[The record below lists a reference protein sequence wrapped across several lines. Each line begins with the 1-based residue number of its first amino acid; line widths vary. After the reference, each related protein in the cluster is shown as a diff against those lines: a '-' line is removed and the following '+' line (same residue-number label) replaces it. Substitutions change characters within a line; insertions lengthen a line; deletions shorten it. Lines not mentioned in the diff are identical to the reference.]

1 MQIKMGYDC
10 KYEKSRRFEKSSQI
24 NQTIHIIKMFKIFKR
39 KDKFNSTL
47 YDLQLKIENQQGQLN
62 ELREMILQISRQ
74 VNSIQ
79 IELDYLINNKYGK
92 SI

>member
-1 MQIKMGYDC
+1 
-10 KYEKSRRFEKSSQI
+10 
-24 NQTIHIIKMFKIFKR
+24 MFKIFKR

>member
-1 MQIKMGYDC
+1 
-10 KYEKSRRFEKSSQI
+10 
-24 NQTIHIIKMFKIFKR
+24 MFKLFKR
-39 KDKFNSTL
+39 KEKFNATL
-47 YDLQLKIENQQGQLN
+47 YDLQLKIENQQGQLD

-79 IELDYLINNKYGK
+79 IEIDYLVNNRYGK

>member
-1 MQIKMGYDC
+1 
-10 KYEKSRRFEKSSQI
+10 
-24 NQTIHIIKMFKIFKR
+24 MFKLFKR
-39 KDKFNSTL
+39 KEKFNSTL
-47 YDLQLKIENQQGQLN
+47 YDLQLKIENQQGQLD

-79 IELDYLINNKYGK
+79 IEIDYLVNNKYSGYGK

>member
-1 MQIKMGYDC
+1 M
-10 KYEKSRRFEKSSQI
+10 I
-24 NQTIHIIKMFKIFKR
+24 NIFKR

>member
-1 MQIKMGYDC
+1 
-10 KYEKSRRFEKSSQI
+10 
-24 NQTIHIIKMFKIFKR
+24 MFKLFKR
-39 KDKFNSTL
+39 KEKFNATL
-47 YDLQLKIENQQGQLN
+47 YDLQLKIENQQGQLD

-79 IELDYLINNKYGK
+79 IEIDYLVNHKYGK

>member
-1 MQIKMGYDC
+1 
-10 KYEKSRRFEKSSQI
+10 
-24 NQTIHIIKMFKIFKR
+24 MFNIFKR
-39 KDKFNSTL
+39 KKFNSTL
-47 YDLQLKIENQQGQLN
+47 YDLELKFENQQGQIN

-79 IELDYLINNKYGK
+79 IELDYIVNNKYGK

>member
-1 MQIKMGYDC
+1 
-10 KYEKSRRFEKSSQI
+10 
-24 NQTIHIIKMFKIFKR
+24 MFNIFKR
-39 KDKFNSTL
+39 KKFNSTL
-47 YDLQLKIENQQGQLN
+47 YDLELKVENQQGQMN

-79 IELDYLINNKYGK
+79 IELDYIVNNKYGK

>member
-1 MQIKMGYDC
+1 MSKL
-10 KYEKSRRFEKSSQI
+10 
-24 NQTIHIIKMFKIFKR
+24 FKR
-39 KDKFNSTL
+39 KEKFNSTL
-47 YDLQLKIENQQGQLN
+47 YDLQLKIENQQGQLD

-79 IELDYLINNKYGK
+79 IEIDYLVNNKYSGYGK